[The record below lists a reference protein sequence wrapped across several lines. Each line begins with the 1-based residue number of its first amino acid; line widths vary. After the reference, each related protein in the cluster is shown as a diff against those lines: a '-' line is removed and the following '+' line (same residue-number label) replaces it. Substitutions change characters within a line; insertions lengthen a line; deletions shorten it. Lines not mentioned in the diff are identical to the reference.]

1 MRLSLGRLL
10 QPVWSDLAPGVE
22 PFLQSTWAAGAEL
35 GAGGAHARAQAAI
48 LAGRTADR
56 ALVSRM
62 PLAELWLRAGI
73 ERDPL
78 RYRFALAS
86 GSGEVHVGPL
96 DAGGEGFVLG
106 RDRDGG
112 EPQVDPSWGARAS
125 AGCRFTAFQRDLG
138 VSLRGEAEWV
148 GARETE
154 TAVPGR
160 LAPITSYG
168 AAAMLTLSD
177 AIFTLR
183 ARNLED
189 RPQPQTWIDPVTGR
203 PALGPGLE
211 VRGTF
216 TWRLFN

>member
-1 MRLSLGRLL
+1 M
-10 QPVWSDLAPGVE
+10 
-22 PFLQSTWAAGAEL
+22 
-35 GAGGAHARAQAAI
+35 
-48 LAGRTADR
+48 
-56 ALVSRM
+56 
-62 PLAELWLRAGI
+62 
-73 ERDPL
+73 
-78 RYRFALAS
+78 
-86 GSGEVHVGPL
+86 
-96 DAGGEGFVLG
+96 
-106 RDRDGG
+106 
-112 EPQVDPSWGARAS
+112 
-125 AGCRFTAFQRDLG
+125 
-138 VSLRGEAEWV
+138 
-148 GARETE
+148 
-154 TAVPGR
+154 PGR